1 MGKENWTRGETRSM
15 EVNRRYWDHLKGL
28 LMSLVVIGH
37 FIQVYFEKCGGGIT
51 IISYSRFYVLF
62 IIFTCHFLCLYPA
75 IFQKMWKKEEI
86 VLLKIC

>member
-1 MGKENWTRGETRSM
+1 MNVDRS
-15 EVNRRYWDHLKGL
+15 YWDNLKGL

-51 IISYSRFYVLF
+51 IIFYRRLCVLF
-62 IIFTCHFLCLYPA
+62 IIFICLSSCLCPA
-75 IFQKMWKKEEI
+75 IFQKMWKKGEI